1 MRRKKDA
8 KLPGPPRNCCS
19 HSYRIL
25 LSPHTQ
31 DRAGPCTRPPAS
43 GSTQTGCEGHLQ
55 PPPCPPCS
63 LCRMPR
69 PCAWVRRSQ
78 GRSWTQ
84 KKTGTTGLVTVQENT
99 GSNLTDSSPK
109 GASAA
114 GHPTQAPKREP
125 RAAAAGRDAG
135 AGNPQ
140 PEEGKDRRSLHPA
153 KAKKMQ
159 ETLLG
164 SLATPGDRGSAGTS
178 RAARPALLLPLC
190 CTFTAK
196 ADRSALPP
204 PV

>member
-1 MRRKKDA
+1 MQNF
-8 KLPGPPRNCCS
+8 LGPPQTAVHTHTEFCS
-19 HSYRIL
+19 PPTPR
-25 LSPHTQ
+25 TE
-31 DRAGPCTRPPAS
+31 RGPCTRPPAS

-114 GHPTQAPKREP
+114 GHPTQAPQREP

-190 CTFTAK
+190 
-196 ADRSALPP
+196 ALLPQRRTVRP
-204 PV
+204 FLLQFRVT